1 MALKKVFFSAVQFCM
16 SNSYVMPVVHECH
29 VWVVYVT
36 GLFIE
41 QNYTK
46 NQTHKKGGPD
56 LGIYMPKGQM
66 GSHTTNKDT
75 DRFAYCN
82 GVSMVLGV

>member
-1 MALKKVFFSAVQFCM
+1 M
-16 SNSYVMPVVHECH
+16 SYSYVMPVVHECY

-46 NQTHKKGGPD
+46 NQTHKNGGPD